1 MVVIFFVSGI
11 LLGSVAAWFVAN
23 LLSKSK
29 QDRAIAEIESQ
40 LKISQ
45 NNETHFNAQI
55 GNQSQEIINLRT
67 ELENERLLRVTAST
81 QLEDANKNLREQ
93 KALLEDAQTTLS
105 ATFKA
110 ISSDALKSNNT
121 AFIEL
126 AQQTL
131 EKYISEAK
139 GDLTA
144 RQVAISTT
152 VTPLT
157 DALAR
162 YETSI
167 NDMERVRQEAYG
179 GLAKH
184 LENLAGVQ
192 EKLQVETK
200 NLSNALRLPQVKGKW
215 GQVTLRRVVEVAGMS
230 SHCDFKEQV
239 SLETEDGR
247 LIPDLVVQLPSNR
260 SVVVD
265 AKVPLVA
272 YNDAIEEQDEE
283 AKKVLL
289 EKHVLLVKDHVKKL
303 SAKEYWAQFSSA
315 PEFVV
320 LFMPT
325 ESSFSAA
332 LEQDRTLID
341 QTIAKG
347 IILAT
352 PTTLIALLK
361 TVAYS
366 WQEHQLTENSRKIAD
381 AGVELY
387 NRIAKFADY
396 FQNVGGI
403 IEKLNHAYSEAV
415 GSWDS
420 RLVAG
425 AKKLKELGA
434 APADK
439 EFPEIKK
446 IEAQPRQMKPIL
458 VEKED

>member
-1 MVVIFFVSGI
+1 MEISFFILGTVVGAAGTCFVMI
-11 LLGSVAAWFVAN
+11 LLFKGR
-23 LLSKSK
+23 
-29 QDRAIAEIESQ
+29 QDQKMLTVESQ

-45 NNETHFNAQI
+45 NNETHFSAQI
-55 GNQSQEIINLRT
+55 QSQSQEISSLRL
-67 ELENERLLRVTAST
+67 ELDKEKSLRIVAST
-81 QLEDANKNLREQ
+81 QLEDVNRNLAEQ
-93 KALLEDAQTTLS
+93 KILLENAEKRLS
-105 ATFKA
+105 TAFEA
-110 ISSDALKSNNT
+110 LSSQALKSNNK

-131 EKYISEAK
+131 EKYISDAE

-144 RQVAISTT
+144 RQQAISST
-152 VTPLT
+152 VEPLKE
-157 DALAR
+157 ALAR
-162 YETSI
+162 YESSI
-167 NDMERVRQEAYG
+167 KDLERVRQEAYG
-179 GLAKH
+179 GLSEH
-184 LENLAGVQ
+184 LKTLTGIQ
-192 EKLQVETK
+192 EKLQLETK

-230 SHCDFKEQV
+230 SHCDFVEQPPV
-239 SLETEDGR
+239 DTENGR

-260 SVVVD
+260 LVVVD
-265 AKVPLVA
+265 AKVPLTA
-272 YNDAIEEQDEE
+272 YNEAIEEQSEE
-283 AKKVLL
+283 QKKVLL
-289 EKHVLLVKDHVKKL
+289 EKHVQLVKDHVKKL
-303 SAKEYWAQFSSA
+303 SGKEYWAQFSPT

-347 IILAT
+347 VILAT

-366 WQEHQLTENSRKIAD
+366 WQEHQLTENSKKIAD
-381 AGVELY
+381 AGVELFS
-387 NRIAKFADY
+387 RISKFAEH
-396 FQNVGGI
+396 FQGLGKT
-403 IEKLNHAYSEAV
+403 IEGLNHSFNEAV

-434 APADK
+434 ASCDK
-439 EFPEIKK
+439 ELPEVKK
-446 IEAQPRQMKPIL
+446 IEAQPRQLKPIL
-458 VEKED
+458 SED